1 MIEEFLGITTEK
13 LVRSG
18 WETLYMVGF
27 SLVIGA
33 VLGSVISITLW
44 LTRKGGLRQNVIV
57 YTILNGVINIIRSVP
72 FIILLVFVM
81 PFTKLIVG
89 TRIGTKA
96 AVVPLVIYIAPYLA
110 RLVESSLLEVG
121 NGIIEAAQAMG
132 ATKFQIVVH
141 FLLPEAFG
149 SIILALT
156 TGTVGLIGSTAMA
169 GYIGGGGIGN
179 LALTYGYQTF
189 NTNLMVFTVVILV
202 VVVWI
207 IQGIGNTFSR
217 KIRTHS

>member
-57 YTILNGVINIIRSVP
+57 YTILNGVINIVRSVP

-141 FLLPEAFG
+141 FLLPEACG
-149 SIILALT
+149 SIILSLT

-189 NTNLMVFTVVILV
+189 NTNLMIFTVVILV

>member
-13 LVRSG
+13 LIRSG

-202 VVVWI
+202 VVVWM